1 MNMIYRRAIT
11 NTGYHSTHN
20 AGMKIENKDIYE
32 RAKKNNTPTV
42 KFFGTHCRILALS
55 MNTFSVQ

>member
-20 AGMKIENKDIYE
+20 AGMKIENKDIYG
-32 RAKKNNTPTV
+32 RAKKKQHPYCKVFLGHTLE
-42 KFFGTHCRILALS
+42 F
-55 MNTFSVQ
+55 

>member
-20 AGMKIENKDIYE
+20 AGMKIENKDIYG
-32 RAKKNNTPTV
+32 RAKKKQHPYCKV
-42 KFFGTHCRILALS
+42 FGTHCRILALS